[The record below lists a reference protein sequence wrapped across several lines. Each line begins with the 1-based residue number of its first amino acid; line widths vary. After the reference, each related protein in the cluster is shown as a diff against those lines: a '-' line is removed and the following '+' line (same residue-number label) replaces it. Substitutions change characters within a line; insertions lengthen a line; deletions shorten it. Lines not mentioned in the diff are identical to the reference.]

1 MPLRIGMYHCKVPH
15 PGRKPG
21 GVEVVVHQLAN
32 VLAQRGH
39 DVRVLTYSTP
49 PPDAVYDVT
58 RLRPA
63 GAEERKVVRQYLAPW
78 LFNVRSFD
86 EFDVFH
92 CHGDD
97 WFWLRRDLPT
107 VRTFYG
113 SALNEARS
121 ATSWKRRLDQSL
133 IFALEQVA
141 RSRATSTYAIG
152 PDSQAIY
159 GTDGLLGIGTDVPAE
174 VSPRAGPP
182 AILFIGTWEG
192 RKRGRLLHH
201 VFTEH
206 VRARHPD
213 AELWMVADRCE
224 PAPGVTWYESPTDAE
239 LRGLLR
245 RATIFCLPSSYE
257 GFGIPYIEAMAHGV
271 PVVATA
277 NPGAELVLDR
287 GRYGR
292 IVADDDLGATLSGL
306 LDSPEER
313 AALATLGRER
323 AEAFAWPR
331 IAEDYEAA
339 YAEAISR
346 WRDARRPNGTPRA

>member
-1 MPLRIGMYHCKVPH
+1 MYHCKVPH

-21 GVEVVVHQLAN
+21 GVEVVVHRLAN
-32 VLAQRGH
+32 VLARRGH
-39 DVRVLTYSTP
+39 QVNLLTYSSP

-63 GAEERKVVRQYLAPW
+63 GAEERKLLRQYVGPW
-78 LFNVRSFD
+78 LFNLRSFED
-86 EFDVFH
+86 FDVFH

-97 WFWLRRDLPT
+97 WFWLRRGLPT

-133 IFALEQVA
+133 IFGLEQLS
-141 RSRATSTYAIG
+141 RNRATSTYAIG

-159 GTDGLLGIGTDVPAE
+159 GTDGILGIGTEVPE
-174 VSPRAGPP
+174 SVSPPSGPP

-192 RKRGRLLHH
+192 RKRGKLLHR
-201 VFTEH
+201 VFTEQ
-206 VRARHPD
+206 VRPRHPD
-213 AELWMVADRCE
+213 AELWVVADQCD
-224 PAPGVTWYESPTDAE
+224 PAPGVVWHGSPTDE
-239 LRGLLR
+239 QLSDLLR
-245 RATIFCLPSSYE
+245 RASVFCLPSTYE

-271 PVVATA
+271 PVVASP
-277 NPGAELVLDR
+277 NPGSEMVLDR

-292 IVADDDLGATLSGL
+292 IVADEALGETLSGL
-306 LDSPEER
+306 LDDAGSR
-313 AALATLGRER
+313 AELSRLGRER
-323 AEAFAWPR
+323 AQDYAWPR
-331 IAEDYEAA
+331 IAETYEAA

-346 WRDARRPNGTPRA
+346 WRGGRQPNGTRPA